1 VPIELSPGSRAVT
14 LAALR
19 EAGCVFAEDEL
30 AVLAEA
36 AGDAAE
42 LAALVRRRA
51 RGEPLEQVVGRADF
65 CGVRVALSPG
75 VFVPRFRTRL
85 LVREAAAAAAPGAL
99 VVDLCCGSGALGLAV
114 ARRVPGVELHA
125 SDVEPR
131 AVACARA
138 NLAGVGRVYQGDL
151 FAALPAVLRG
161 RVAVLLANVPYVP
174 TAHLPLMPAE
184 ARLHEPAVALD
195 GGVDGLAVFRRVVAG
210 AGDWLAPGG
219 VVLSE
224 CAEGQVDAALAALRG
239 AGLAARAVTDDD
251 LEATAVAGRRAGT
264 CGPERTARHA

>member
-1 VPIELSPGSRAVT
+1 MPIDLSAGSRAVA

-19 EAGCVFAEDEL
+19 EAGCVFAEEEL

-36 AGDAAE
+36 AGDEAH
-42 LAALVRRRA
+42 LTALVRRRA
-51 RGEPLEQVVGRADF
+51 LGKPLEQVVGWADF
-65 CGVRVALSPG
+65 CGVRVAVRPG
-75 VFVPRFRTRL
+75 VFVPRFRTQL
-85 LVREAAAAAAPGAL
+85 LVREAAAAADRGAV

-125 SDVEPR
+125 ADVEPR

-138 NLAGVGRVYQGDL
+138 NLAGVGRVYEGDL

-195 GGVDGLAVFRRVVAG
+195 GGPDGLAVFRRVAAG

-219 VVLSE
+219 IVLAE
-224 CAEGQVDAALAALRG
+224 CADDQVGAALGVLRR
-239 AGLAARAVTDDD
+239 AGLAARVVTDED
-251 LEATAVAGRRAGT
+251 LDATAVVGSRKRNDG
-264 CGPERTARHA
+264 